1 MDSCNCSVKKNH
13 PIRKN
18 WQKKPIRSKIEW
30 PVATHL
36 LKQEGPLLQRMNDC
50 KWYIEKKNIVLT
62 EIWWLKQILV
72 AVPVKK
78 TTVIWKKINAISSP
92 KGQLFWRSP
101 LQMPTIAFLKDLRY
115 LIKSYNCCCEILK
128 LTCSPWNKEITASS
142 FVHFKSRM
150 AFLK

>member
-1 MDSCNCSVKKNH
+1 MAKETNTV
-13 PIRKN
+13 KN
-18 WQKKPIRSKIEW
+18 WMTGRYSSLKTRRPTASKNER
-30 PVATHL
+30 
-36 LKQEGPLLQRMNDC
+36 LQVVFW
-50 KWYIEKKNIVLT
+50 KKKNIVLT
-62 EIWWLKQILV
+62 EIWCLKQILV

-78 TTVIWKKINAISSP
+78 TTAIWKKINAISSP
-92 KGQLFWRSP
+92 KGQLFWKSP